1 MKNQKLAPLSI
12 SRRSLGVAQAV
23 VIGAA
28 LGWLVPSS
36 AQVAVEYGKSA
47 ATVGAPVA
55 VGAAAAG
62 KAVAAKTVVKTDA
75 PATTKVEPAKA
86 KPAKAQAAKTPS
98 AAEPPLSGPICLGD
112 LPAPVTINLAA
123 GKSTLVKLPAPIT
136 MRTLGDDEV
145 VQARL
150 LSPQAIYLLGVSP
163 GSTNMV
169 LQDASGRCTLVDV
182 AVGMDSTGLQAKLA
196 QLLPDEKG
204 IQVTSAADTV
214 VLTGVAS
221 DAVRVE
227 QAVMLANAYVRGS
240 LDKGRLAAGGAGSGG
255 GAGGSAALGGQSA
268 RVVNMLSVASPQQVM
283 LEVKVAE
290 VSKALIDKLGAA
302 LNLQRV
308 SGGWAYTI
316 LADFLTGSG
325 GIIDAFK
332 KATGEFI
339 TIDGENKDG
348 LVKILAEPNL
358 MAMSGQEGSFLAGGK
373 VYFPVA
379 QGSSAGGII
388 GGTVPIT
395 LQEENFGVGLKFT
408 PTVLEGGRINLKV
421 TPEVSELA
429 PEGVAIQ
436 AVNAGGRTIAPLITT
451 RRASTTVQLYDGQ
464 SFAIG
469 GLIKYNVRT
478 DIKAFPVLGEI
489 PIIGALFRSSAF
501 QTDKT
506 ELLFVVTPH
515 LVKPMAGKVRLPTD
529 SYVEPSRLDFFLGGR
544 MEGPPPEPASLV
556 PAPIPNPAPAAP
568 RSPSGFEIK

>member
-1 MKNQKLAPLSI
+1 MKNQKLAPSSI
-12 SRRSLGVAQAV
+12 ARSHPGIARAVAVAL
-23 VIGAA
+23 A

-36 AQVAVEYGKSA
+36 AQVTVEYGKAAALVSA
-47 ATVGAPVA
+47 PGAA
-55 VGAAAAG
+55 GAAAAG
-62 KAVAAKTVVKTDA
+62 KAVAAKAVVKKDA
-75 PATTKVEPAKA
+75 PA
-86 KPAKAQAAKTPS
+86 AAKTPGAKAPS
-98 AAEPPLSGPICLGD
+98 AAEPAFNGSVCVGD
-112 LPAPVTINLAA
+112 LPAPVTINLSA

-136 MRTLGDDEV
+136 LRTLGDDEV

-169 LQDASGRCTLVDV
+169 LQDTSGRCTLVDV
-182 AVGMDSTGLQAKLA
+182 SVGMDSAGLQAKLA
-196 QLLPDEKG
+196 QLLPDEKA

-221 DAVRVE
+221 DAVKVE
-227 QAVMLANAYVRGS
+227 QAVTLANAYVRGS
-240 LDKGRLAAGGAGSGG
+240 LDRGRIASGGAGGAGGG
-255 GAGGSAALGGQSA
+255 GAAMLGGQNA
-268 RVVNMLSVASPQQVM
+268 RVVNMLSVASPQQVL

-316 LADFLTGSG
+316 LADFLSG
-325 GIIDAFK
+325 GGGLIDAFK

-379 QGSSAGGII
+379 QGSSTGGII

-408 PTVLEGGRINLKV
+408 PTVLEGGRINLRV
-421 TPEVSELA
+421 SPEVSELA

-436 AVNAGGRTIAPLITT
+436 AINAGGRTIAPLITT

-478 DIKAFPVLGEI
+478 DVKAFPLLGEI

-501 QTDKT
+501 QSDKT

-515 LVKPMAGKVRLPTD
+515 LVKPMAGAIRLPTD

-544 MEGPPPEPASLV
+544 MEGPPSELAPAAVAPV
-556 PAPIPNPAPAAP
+556 PNAASAAP
-568 RSPSGFEIK
+568 RSPSGFETK